1 MYVKLN
7 LPQVDLKFKQTG
19 DIHLVYDVIRK
30 KYIQITPEEWVR
42 QHIIHYCIQLK
53 YPKTIMAVETGLKM
67 FAVLNR
73 TDVLIYNRM
82 GKPWMLIECKAPE
95 VKLNQNAFQQA
106 LRYHLNLSVQYLV
119 LSNGMQHFCF
129 EVCNNELLLQKN
141 MPAFP
146 L

>member
-1 MYVKLN
+1 
-7 LPQVDLKFKQTG
+7 
-19 DIHLVYDVIRK
+19 IH
-30 KYIQITPEEWVR
+30 
-42 QHIIHYCIQLK
+42 
-53 YPKTIMAVETGLKM
+53 
-67 FAVLNR
+67 
-73 TDVLIYNRM
+73 NRM